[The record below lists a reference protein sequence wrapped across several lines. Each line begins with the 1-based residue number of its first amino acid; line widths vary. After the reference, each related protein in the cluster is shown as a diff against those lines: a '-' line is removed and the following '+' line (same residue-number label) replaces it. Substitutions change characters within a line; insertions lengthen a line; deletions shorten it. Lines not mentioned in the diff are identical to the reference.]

1 MNYLKSLDR
10 RERLIGVAILNGVF
24 IISLFFEWGAGGA
37 RAWDA
42 DSVWLA
48 FVCALIAG
56 LICLAD
62 AFEYEMPRLPGTGV
76 AAYLT
81 SVTLVYTIIA
91 LMDIRDQ
98 SWGLIVSLIVAIL
111 ATFIA
116 FGTWRADRASPSG

>member
-1 MNYLKSLDR
+1 VNYLKSLER
-10 RERLIGVAILNGVF
+10 RERLLAVAILNGVF

-48 FVCALIAG
+48 FVAALIAG
-56 LICLAD
+56 LLSLAD
-62 AFEYEMPRLPGTGV
+62 AFDYEVPRLPGTGV
-76 AAYLT
+76 SAYLT
-81 SVTLVYTIIA
+81 SITLVYTIIA

-98 SWGLIVSLIVAIL
+98 SWGIIVSLIVSII

-116 FGTWRADRASPSG
+116 FGTWRADRT

>member
-10 RERLIGVAILNGVF
+10 RERLIAVAILNGVF

-48 FVCALIAG
+48 FLAALFAG
-56 LICLAD
+56 LISLAD
-62 AFEYEMPRLPGTGV
+62 AFDYEVPRLPGAGV
-76 AAYLT
+76 SAYLT
-81 SVTLVYTIIA
+81 SVTLLYTVIA

-98 SWGLIVSLIVAIL
+98 SWGIIVSLIVSIVS
-111 ATFIA
+111 TFIA
-116 FGTWRADRASPSG
+116 WGTWRADRA

>member
-10 RERLIGVAILNGVF
+10 RERLIAVAILNGVF

-42 DSVWLA
+42 DSVWLPFLA
-48 FVCALIAG
+48 ALFAG
-56 LICLAD
+56 LISLAD
-62 AFEYEMPRLPGTGV
+62 AFDYEIPRLPGTGV

-81 SVTLVYTIIA
+81 SITLVYTLVA

-98 SWGLIVSLIVAIL
+98 SWGIIVSLIVSII

-116 FGTWRADRASPSG
+116 WGTWHADRT

>member
-10 RERLIGVAILNGVF
+10 RERLIAVAILNGVF

-48 FVCALIAG
+48 FLAALFAG
-56 LICLAD
+56 LISLAD
-62 AFEYEMPRLPGTGV
+62 AFDYEVPRLPGAGV
-76 AAYLT
+76 SAYLT
-81 SVTLVYTIIA
+81 SITLVYTIIA

-98 SWGLIVSLIVAIL
+98 SWGIIVSLIVSIVS
-111 ATFIA
+111 TFIA
-116 FGTWRADRASPSG
+116 WGTWRADRA

>member
-10 RERLIGVAILNGVF
+10 RERLLAVAILNGVF
-24 IISLFFEWGAGGA
+24 IISLFFEWGAGGV

-48 FVCALIAG
+48 FLAALFAG
-56 LICLAD
+56 LISLAD
-62 AFEYEMPRLPGTGV
+62 AFDYEVPRLPGTGV

-81 SVTLVYTIIA
+81 SVTLLYTVIA

-98 SWGLIVSLIVAIL
+98 SWGIIVSLIVSIVS
-111 ATFIA
+111 TFIA
-116 FGTWRADRASPSG
+116 WGTWRADRT

>member
-10 RERLIGVAILNGVF
+10 RERLIAVAILNGVF

-48 FVCALIAG
+48 FLAALFAG
-56 LICLAD
+56 LISLAD
-62 AFEYEMPRLPGTGV
+62 AFDYEVPRLPGAGV
-76 AAYLT
+76 SAYLT
-81 SVTLVYTIIA
+81 SITLLYTVIA

-98 SWGLIVSLIVAIL
+98 SWGIIVSLIVSIVS
-111 ATFIA
+111 TFIA
-116 FGTWRADRASPSG
+116 WGTWKADRA

>member
-10 RERLIGVAILNGVF
+10 RERLIAVAILNGVF

-48 FVCALIAG
+48 FLAALFAG
-56 LICLAD
+56 LISLAD
-62 AFEYEMPRLPGTGV
+62 AFDYEVPRLPGAGV
-76 AAYLT
+76 SAYLT
-81 SVTLVYTIIA
+81 SVTLLYTVIA

-98 SWGLIVSLIVAIL
+98 SWGIIVSLIVAIIS
-111 ATFIA
+111 TFIA
-116 FGTWRADRASPSG
+116 FGTWRADRN

>member
-10 RERLIGVAILNGVF
+10 RERLIAVAILNGVF

-42 DSVWLA
+42 DSVWLPFLA
-48 FVCALIAG
+48 ALFAG
-56 LICLAD
+56 LISLAD
-62 AFEYEMPRLPGTGV
+62 AFDYEIPRLPGAGV
-76 AAYLT
+76 AAFLT
-81 SVTLVYTIIA
+81 AVTLIYTLIA

-98 SWGLIVSLIVAIL
+98 SWGIIVSLIVSII

-116 FGTWRADRASPSG
+116 WGTWHADRT

>member
-10 RERLIGVAILNGVF
+10 RERLIAVAILNGVF

-48 FVCALIAG
+48 FLAALFAG
-56 LICLAD
+56 LISLAD
-62 AFEYEMPRLPGTGV
+62 AFDYEVPRLPGAGV
-76 AAYLT
+76 SAYLT
-81 SVTLVYTIIA
+81 SITLIYTVVA

-98 SWGLIVSLIVAIL
+98 SWGIIVSLIVSIV

-116 FGTWRADRASPSG
+116 WGTWRADRA

>member
-10 RERLIGVAILNGVF
+10 RERLIAVAILNGVF

-48 FVCALIAG
+48 FLAALFAG
-56 LICLAD
+56 LISLAD
-62 AFEYEMPRLPGTGV
+62 AFDYEVPRLPGAGV
-76 AAYLT
+76 SAYLT
-81 SVTLVYTIIA
+81 SITLVYTVVA

-98 SWGLIVSLIVAIL
+98 SWGIIVSLIVSIVS
-111 ATFIA
+111 TFIA
-116 FGTWRADRASPSG
+116 WGTWRADRA

>member
-10 RERLIGVAILNGVF
+10 RERLIAVAILNGVF

-37 RAWDA
+37 RAWAA
-42 DSVWLA
+42 DSVWLPFLA
-48 FVCALIAG
+48 ALFAG
-56 LICLAD
+56 LISLAD
-62 AFEYEMPRLPGTGV
+62 AFDYEIPRLPGTGV

-81 SVTLVYTIIA
+81 SITLVYTLVA

-98 SWGLIVSLIVAIL
+98 SWGIIVSLIVSII

-116 FGTWRADRASPSG
+116 WGTWHADRT

>member
-10 RERLIGVAILNGVF
+10 RERLIAVAILNGVF

-48 FVCALIAG
+48 FLAALFAV
-56 LICLAD
+56 LISLAD
-62 AFEYEMPRLPGTGV
+62 AFDYEVPRLPGAGV

-81 SVTLVYTIIA
+81 SITLIYTVVA

-98 SWGLIVSLIVAIL
+98 SWGIIVSLIVS
-111 ATFIA
+111 IA
-116 FGTWRADRASPSG
+116 STSIAWGTWRADRA

>member
-1 MNYLKSLDR
+1 MNYFSSLER
-10 RERLIGVAILNGVF
+10 RERLIAVAILNGVF

-48 FVCALIAG
+48 FLAALIAG
-56 LICLAD
+56 LVSLAD
-62 AFEYEMPRLPGTGV
+62 AFDYEVPRLPGTGV

-81 SVTLVYTIIA
+81 SVTLIYTLIA
-91 LMDIRDQ
+91 LMDIHDQ
-98 SWGLIVSLIVAIL
+98 SWGIIVSLIVSIA

-116 FGTWRADRASPSG
+116 WGTWRADRA

>member
-1 MNYLKSLDR
+1 MNYLKSLER
-10 RERLIGVAILNGVF
+10 RERLLAVAILNGVF

-48 FVCALIAG
+48 FLAALFAALIS
-56 LICLAD
+56 LAD
-62 AFEYEMPRLPGTGV
+62 AFDYEVPRLPGAGV

-81 SVTLVYTIIA
+81 SVTLIYTLIA

-98 SWGLIVSLIVAIL
+98 SWGIIVSLIVSII

-116 FGTWRADRASPSG
+116 WGTWSADRA

>member
-1 MNYLKSLDR
+1 MNYLKSLER
-10 RERLIGVAILNGVF
+10 RERLLAVAILNGVF

-48 FVCALIAG
+48 FVAALIAG
-56 LICLAD
+56 LLSLAD
-62 AFEYEMPRLPGTGV
+62 AFDYEVPRLPGTGV
-76 AAYLT
+76 SAYLT
-81 SVTLVYTIIA
+81 SITLVYTIIA

-98 SWGLIVSLIVAIL
+98 SWGIIVSLIVSII

-116 FGTWRADRASPSG
+116 FGTWRADRT

>member
-1 MNYLKSLDR
+1 MNYLKSLER
-10 RERLIGVAILNGVF
+10 RERLLAVAILNGVF

-48 FVCALIAG
+48 FVAALIAG
-56 LICLAD
+56 LLSLAD
-62 AFEYEMPRLPGTGV
+62 AFDYEVPRLPGTGV
-76 AAYLT
+76 SAYLT
-81 SVTLVYTIIA
+81 SITLVYTIIA

-98 SWGLIVSLIVAIL
+98 SWGIIVSLIVSII

-116 FGTWRADRASPSG
+116 FGTWRAERT

>member
-1 MNYLKSLDR
+1 MNYFSSLER
-10 RERLIGVAILNGVF
+10 RERLIAVAILNGVF

-48 FVCALIAG
+48 FLAALIAG
-56 LICLAD
+56 LVSLAD
-62 AFEYEMPRLPGTGV
+62 AFDYEVPRLPGTGV

-81 SVTLVYTIIA
+81 SVTLIYTLIA
-91 LMDIRDQ
+91 LMDIHDQ
-98 SWGLIVSLIVAIL
+98 SWGIIVSLIVSIA

-116 FGTWRADRASPSG
+116 WGTRRADRA

>member
-10 RERLIGVAILNGVF
+10 RERLLAVAILNGVF

-48 FVCALIAG
+48 FLAALFAG
-56 LICLAD
+56 LISLAD
-62 AFEYEMPRLPGTGV
+62 AFDYEVPRLPGAGV
-76 AAYLT
+76 SAYLT
-81 SVTLVYTIIA
+81 SITLVYTVVA

-98 SWGLIVSLIVAIL
+98 SWGIIVSLIVAIIS
-111 ATFIA
+111 TFIA
-116 FGTWRADRASPSG
+116 FGTWRADRN

>member
-1 MNYLKSLDR
+1 VNYLKSLER
-10 RERLIGVAILNGVF
+10 RERLLAVAILNGVF

-48 FVCALIAG
+48 FVAALIAG
-56 LICLAD
+56 LLSLAD
-62 AFEYEMPRLPGTGV
+62 AFDYEVPRLPGTGV
-76 AAYLT
+76 SAYLT
-81 SVTLVYTIIA
+81 SITLVYTIIA

-98 SWGLIVSLIVAIL
+98 SWGIIVSLIVSII

-116 FGTWRADRASPSG
+116 FGTWRAERT

>member
-10 RERLIGVAILNGVF
+10 RERLVAVAILNGVF

-48 FVCALIAG
+48 FLAALFAG
-56 LICLAD
+56 LISLAD
-62 AFEYEMPRLPGTGV
+62 AFDYEVPRLPGAGV
-76 AAYLT
+76 SAYLT
-81 SVTLVYTIIA
+81 SITLVYTVVA

-98 SWGLIVSLIVAIL
+98 SWGIIVSLIVSIVS
-111 ATFIA
+111 TFIA
-116 FGTWRADRASPSG
+116 WGTWRADRA